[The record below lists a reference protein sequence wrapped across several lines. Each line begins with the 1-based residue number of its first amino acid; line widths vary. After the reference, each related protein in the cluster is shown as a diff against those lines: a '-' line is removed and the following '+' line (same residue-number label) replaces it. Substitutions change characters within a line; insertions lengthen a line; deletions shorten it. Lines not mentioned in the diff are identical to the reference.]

1 MNNRTL
7 LSLLVVL
14 TAVGTL
20 TISSAYAQ
28 SEGVREEIDKA
39 LDLSDQC
46 KKWGCTEEEGRTA
59 AAELLM
65 KDLPVSVWTDK
76 TDYGHNETIIVEGR
90 VANVSGFPI
99 TVTIVSPLNNLIEI
113 AQLVVAEDGSFKTTL
128 NTAGAMWKYDG
139 TYTIKVNYGSAV
151 KSNKVQ
157 IELTG
162 GVAFTPSY
170 STPVPDVKCSSNDL
184 SISGQC
190 IPYSISGG
198 VVTSAT
204 LNAGDN
210 GSIIIS
216 INAEDDGTLTIN
228 PSKTIIDGIFM
239 VLVDGEECNEPECEI
254 IGNKVTIMFPIG
266 AETIEI
272 IGTHVIPEFGTIAA
286 MILAVAIIS
295 IIAVSA
301 KSRLS
306 IIPRY

>member
-1 MNNRTL
+1 MNNRTSFAL
-7 LSLLVVL
+7 LAVL
-14 TAVGTL
+14 TAVATL
-20 TISSAYAQ
+20 TMSSAYATEHYQ
-28 SEGVREEIDKA
+28 AACV
-39 LDLSDQC
+39 
-46 KKWGCTEEEGRTA
+46 GCTMEDARA
-59 AAELLM
+59 MANQFLLD
-65 KDLPVSVWTDK
+65 DLPVSVWTDK
-76 TDYGHNETIIVEGR
+76 TDYGHNDMIIVTGH

-99 TVTIVSPLNNLIEI
+99 TVTVVSPLMSLVTVD
-113 AQLVVAEDGSFKTTL
+113 QLTVSEDGSFETTI

-139 TYTIKVNYGSAV
+139 TYTIKVNYGSPE
-151 KSNKVQ
+151 KSNSVKV
-157 IELTG
+157 ELTG
-162 GVAFTPSY
+162 GVAYTPSY
-170 STPVPDVKCSSNDL
+170 STPTQPDKACTGSEISA
-184 SISGQC
+184 SGQC

-198 VVTSAT
+198 VVTSAI

-239 VLVDGEECNEPECEI
+239 VLVDGEECNETECEI

-295 IIAVSA
+295 IIAISA